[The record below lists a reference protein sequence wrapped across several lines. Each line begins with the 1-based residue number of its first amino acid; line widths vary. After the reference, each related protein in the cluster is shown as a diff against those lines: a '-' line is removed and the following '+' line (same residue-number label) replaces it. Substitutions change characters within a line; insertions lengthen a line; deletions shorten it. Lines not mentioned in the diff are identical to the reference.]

1 MDKAKKKQLKK
12 ITTWVLLA
20 ALVVLL
26 TAMPLLAKAEAEADG
41 PVASVYS
48 GTVAAGSV
56 STTLR
61 GGGTLK
67 TEDVE
72 DVILPTGVKITEF
85 LVKNGDHV
93 TAGTPL
99 ACVDKVSVMTA
110 ITSVRETMD
119 YLQEEIRGAK
129 DEKIGSTVAATAGGY
144 VKKVY
149 AETGDS
155 VQDVMLEHG
164 ALALLSL
171 DGLMAVE
178 LEKKMELLTGDTVK
192 VFLADGT
199 EVTGRVASNLDG
211 VIVITLEDDHYSIGE
226 AVTVTTRG
234 GETVGEGELYVHNAW
249 AATAFGGTIQTVNA
263 KEENK
268 VSSGTTLFTLTDTDF
283 QGTLEYMSSLH
294 REYEDLMQ
302 DLFKMY
308 NSGTI
313 DAPCDGMISGIDKDS
328 AHLLAGE
335 EDNWQITLLN
345 HRPAQSFVAFAA
357 KVTGKTADSLQ
368 LAVDPRLISLESLH
382 NLCEVE
388 TDAAAMTRNRS
399 YPADTAICVQN
410 ASGALVP
417 NSTGEI
423 GDILLF
429 IGDENGVLWVV
440 APEKSEPTTAYGVSL
455 MSEVQPS
462 PEQETGCSED
472 LDHCTGTNHDRCI
485 LACTRAVSESGCRA
499 ERHYADCIHSCLSK
513 STVGTCP
520 AQEGHHKR
528 ECIESCT
535 EAGLLCKEGGYHK
548 LGCIKSCKHANVAGG
563 CKDTKYPHYPDCID
577 GCISSDGT
585 RDCPATKHLGSCIET
600 CDHADTAGICDSTL
614 HHYPDCIMLCISS
627 NSGSK
632 TCPASKHYDDCF
644 FCEMQYRAKVALVT
658 QVSTHDQELLVKW
671 DSSNM
676 EYEVEKVGAGWR
688 FASDQGFNMDLLVK
702 SGKLPVSNPSA
713 YKPGDVVFVVTGY
726 KNEVPV
732 WSGIPVF
739 MNISGGINPDLNLD
753 INLDLNGLLGGL
765 TGMMMPDLS
774 ALLKGFGSFGFYAPS
789 PVEEEKLFDLEGST
803 LMTVSPEETVSVVIT
818 LDEQDIACVCVGQ
831 DALVKVEALGEQTF
845 TAQVTE
851 VAARGINSGGS
862 SKFAVKLEMEKA
874 KNMIDGMS
882 ATASVPMLTR
892 ENVPTIPVMALAEQ
906 GAHTVVY
913 TALDE
918 KTGEL
923 IHPVPVSVGL
933 SDGSTA
939 EILSGLEIGDTY
951 YYSYY
956 DVVEENTGVEDRFT
970 LR

>member
-1 MDKAKKKQLKK
+1 MPCITEDDSMDKAKKKQLKK

-26 TAMPLLAKAEAEADG
+26 TAMPLLAKAEVEADG

-56 STTLR
+56 STTLQ

-93 TAGTPL
+93 TEGTPL

-110 ITSVRETMD
+110 IMSVRETMD
-119 YLQEEIRGAK
+119 YLQKEIRSAR

-149 AETGDS
+149 AETGDN

-226 AVTVTTRG
+226 AVTVTTRS
-234 GETVGEGELYVHNAW
+234 GETVGQGELYVHNAW
-249 AATAFGGTIQTVNA
+249 AATAFSGTIQTVNA

-268 VSSGTTLFTLTDTDF
+268 VSSGATLFTLTDTDF
-283 QGTLEYMSSLH
+283 RGTLEYMSSLH

-328 AHLLAGE
+328 AHLLSGE
-335 EDNWQITLLN
+335 
-345 HRPAQSFVAFAA
+345 
-357 KVTGKTADSLQ
+357 
-368 LAVDPRLISLESLH
+368 
-382 NLCEVE
+382 
-388 TDAAAMTRNRS
+388 DAAARQ
-399 YPADTAICVQN
+399 ADQM
-410 ASGALVP
+410 
-417 NSTGEI
+417 
-423 GDILLF
+423 
-429 IGDENGVLWVV
+429 
-440 APEKSEPTTAYGVSL
+440 AYGSAEEEQGWTLVLLSGEP
-455 MSEVQPS
+455 MPASSAECDPEAADCQASVHS
-462 PEQETGCSED
+462 PD
-472 LDHCTGTNHDRCI
+472 CI
-485 LACTRAVSESGCRA
+485 KACASAGDPNDCKA
-499 ERHYADCIHSCLSK
+499 NKHYKNCIHSCSGGK
-513 STVGTCP
+513 SCD
-520 AQEGHHKR
+520 AEGAHKL
-528 ECIESCT
+528 ECIESCVPRDGIC
-535 EAGLLCKEGGYHK
+535 AKDIGCHK
-548 LGCIKSCKHANVAGG
+548 DTCIKSCTHAASLEG
-563 CKDTKYPHYPDCID
+563 CAKDGPPKYPHYPDCVRT
-577 GCISSDGT
+577 CIQSDGNK
-585 RDCPATKHLGSCIET
+585 DCPATRHLTGCIEA
-600 CDHADTAGICDSTL
+600 CDHADDLLKCDATR
-614 HHYPDCIMLCISS
+614 HHYPDCIHLCINSD
-627 NSGSK
+627 SGSK
-632 TCPASKHYDDCF
+632 TCPASKHIGTCF
-644 FCEMQYRAKVALVT
+644 FNDMKYRAKVALVT
-658 QVSTHDQELLVKW
+658 AVSTYDQELIVRW
-671 DSSNM
+671 DSSNK
-676 EYEVEKVGAGWR
+676 EYEVEKIGAGWK
-688 FASDQGFNMDLLVK
+688 FKSDQGFNFDLLVN
-702 SGKLPVSNPSA
+702 GGPHIPVSNPSA
-713 YKPGDVVFVVTGY
+713 YKAGDVVFVITGS
-726 KNEVPV
+726 KGKTDV
-732 WSGIPVF
+732 WTGIPVF
-739 MNISGGINPDLNLD
+739 MHITGMEKPDLD
-753 INLDLNGLLGGL
+753 LDLNGLLAG
-765 TGMMMPDLS
+765 MMPDLS
-774 ALLKGFGSFGFYAPS
+774 ALMNGFNFNFGFYAPS

-803 LMTVSPEETVSVVIT
+803 LMTVSPEETVSVVIS
-818 LDEQDIACVCVGQ
+818 LDEQDIACVSVGQ
-831 DALVKVEALGEQTF
+831 SALVKVEALGEQTF
-845 TAQVTE
+845 AAQVTE
-851 VAARGINSGGS
+851 VAGRGINSGGS
-862 SKFAVKLEMEKA
+862 SKFAVKLELEKA

-882 ATASVPMLTR
+882 ATASLPMLTR

-918 KTGEL
+918 KTGEP

-956 DVVEENTGVEDRFT
+956 DVVEENTGVEERFT